1 MVIYE
6 MNPATPEL
14 TPETGRRER
23 RRTET
28 RARIFDSAMNL
39 FARHGFVDTKVESI
53 TKAADVA
60 KGTFFN
66 YFPSKEA
73 IVAEMAKRLMVGL
86 AGVADQAQRED
97 TVLPALQAL
106 PEHIVS
112 GPGRSPVLFRSLM
125 GTVLLNR
132 PLTTLFEQIAGN
144 ARQQIARI
152 VARGQELGE
161 IRNDIDADELARSFQ
176 QYAWGT
182 LVMWSLLGTDDVR
195 ARLALTVEI
204 FWKGVAAEV
213 RDEMW
218 MV

>member
-1 MVIYE
+1 
-6 MNPATPEL
+6 MNPAASSAQP
-14 TPETGRRER
+14 PDAGRRER

-28 RARIFDSAMNL
+28 RTRIFQAAMKL
-39 FARHGFVDTKVESI
+39 FARDGFVETKVESI
-53 TKAADVA
+53 TQAADVA

-73 IVAEMAKRLMVGL
+73 IVAEMAQRLMLGL
-86 AGVADQAQRED
+86 SAQADQAQRED
-97 TVLPALQAL
+97 TVLPALRSL
-106 PEHIVS
+106 PDHIVA
-112 GPGRSPVLFRSLM
+112 GPGQSPVLFRTLM

-132 PLTTLFEQIAGN
+132 PLTSLFQQIAET

-152 VARGQELGE
+152 LARGQELGE
-161 IRNDIDADELARSFQ
+161 VRQDVPADELARTFQ
-176 QYAWGT
+176 QFAWGT

-204 FWKGVAAEV
+204 FWKGVATET
-213 RDEMW
+213 RSEMW

>member
-1 MVIYE
+1 
-6 MNPATPEL
+6 MNSQASSDPTLEV
-14 TPETGRRER
+14 GRRER
-23 RRTET
+23 RRNET
-28 RARIFDSAMNL
+28 RTRIFRAAMKL
-39 FARHGFVDTKVESI
+39 FARDGFVETKVESI

-73 IVAEMAKRLMVGL
+73 IVAEMAKRLMMGL
-86 AGVADQAQRED
+86 SAQADQAQRED
-97 TVLPALQAL
+97 TVLPALRSL

-112 GPGRSPVLFRSLM
+112 GPGQSPVLFRTLM

-132 PLTTLFEQIAGN
+132 PLTALFQEIAET
-144 ARQQIARI
+144 ARVQIARI
-152 VARGQELGE
+152 LARGQELGE
-161 IRNDIDADELARSFQ
+161 IRQDVSADELARSFQ
-176 QYAWGT
+176 QFAWGT

-204 FWKGVAAEV
+204 FWKGVATET
-213 RDEMW
+213 RHEMW

>member
-1 MVIYE
+1 MPDA
-6 MNPATPEL
+6 N
-14 TPETGRRER
+14 RRER
-23 RRTET
+23 RRSQT
-28 RARIFDSAMNL
+28 RARIFECAMRL
-39 FARHGFVDTKVESI
+39 FARHGFADTKVESI
-53 TKAADVA
+53 TEAADVA

-73 IVAEMAKRLMVGL
+73 IIGEMAKRLMVGL
-86 AGVADQAQRED
+86 AARADQARRED

-106 PEHIVS
+106 PEHIVA
-112 GPGRSPVLFRSLM
+112 GPGQSPVLFRSLM

-132 PLTTLFEQIAGN
+132 PLTALFEQVADS

-152 VARGQELGE
+152 IARGQELGE
-161 IRNDIDADELARSFQ
+161 IRPDISAEELARSFQ

-204 FWKGVAAEV
+204 FWKGVAAETH
-213 RDEMW
+213 DEELW

>member
-1 MVIYE
+1 
-6 MNPATPEL
+6 MNPSPAPESASDA
-14 TPETGRRER
+14 GRRER

-28 RARIFDSAMNL
+28 RARIFESAMKL
-39 FARHGFVDTKVESI
+39 FARHGFADTKVETI
-53 TKAADVA
+53 TRDADVA

-86 AGVADQAQRED
+86 AARADQAQRED

-106 PEHIVS
+106 PEHIVA
-112 GPGRSPVLFRSLM
+112 GPGQSPVLFRSLM

-132 PLTTLFEQIAGN
+132 PLTSLFEQIADS

-152 VARGQELGE
+152 LARGQELGE
-161 IRNDIDADELARSFQ
+161 VRQDVGADELARSFQ
-176 QYAWGT
+176 QFAWGT
-182 LVMWSLLGTDDVR
+182 LVMWSLLGNDDVR
-195 ARLALTVEI
+195 ARLALTVDI
-204 FWKGVAAEV
+204 FWKGIAAEKH
-213 RDEMW
+213 DDLW